1 MHQRLVSALLFI
13 QSYFDIFMDSSLQAA
28 VNKSGVQTSPH
39 KLVQEISSSAPKAAR
54 AKFNIH
60 NYIQLYSE
68 NRQ

>member
-1 MHQRLVSALLFI
+1 
-13 QSYFDIFMDSSLQAA
+13 MDSSLQAA

-39 KLVQEISSSAPKAAR
+39 KLVQEILNLSSSAPKAAR